1 MADIRVDKIYI
12 QNFKKIENQEINLKP
27 ITVLVGGNTSGKSSI
42 LQAAQLCTSLM
53 QSAYIENTGRTIK
66 KLKTLALDEVFY
78 RPTEKLLN
86 LRHGDAASQTK
97 GFKLGFECTLSKK
110 GEESETLSLLV
121 SVTRGKNA
129 NLALNYDGNDK
140 LMPTIG
146 DRDLPFSIFTP
157 GLSGIP
163 LKEEWKTRGALDA
176 AAMHGDA
183 NLYLR
188 TLLDHLLHKDLPIET
203 VSDWCRGALEIED
216 LPENSSWRTF
226 CTFLNDCY
234 PGAYVYIK
242 HDSAKDRYIDVSV
255 EYKGLE
261 FTLDSSS
268 TGMLQVIQIL
278 AYACFYAPP
287 LLLLD
292 EPDAH
297 LHADSQARLHR
308 ALKALTTNTAT
319 RVVLATHSP
328 QLVQLMMNDEST
340 HIIWLD
346 SGKEVA
352 VPAGQLP
359 AIPMLMELG
368 ALALGAQAFDPNN
381 KLIVL
386 TEDKET
392 EFVKTFIKA
401 NYDESFAC
409 LSYHGCGNLPG
420 ARQLSVLL
428 SELRPDARIVIHRDR
443 DFRTTEEMLFELKLA
458 IARFK
463 LDGCERALEVFTPLN
478 DVEHS
483 FLSSQHLERSL
494 AGLASPQQI
503 QEALR
508 NALEIKRDE
517 LTEKIRS
524 ARNVIKRNLYD
535 CERMKKKTDDR
546 ISSGLP
552 LKPPKNKSFLPED
565 GRHPIEITQCHGKL
579 AYRAFTTELHKI
591 IKGDSKLIEPSIIV
605 CTEFLRDKT
614 WHEALNGKTGK

>member
-1 MADIRVDKIYI
+1 MTGVRVDKIYI
-12 QNFKKIENQEINLKP
+12 QNFKKIENQEIVLKP

-53 QSAYIENTGRTIK
+53 QSAYIENTGRTIR

-78 RPTEKLLN
+78 RPTEKLLS

-97 GFKLGFECTLSKK
+97 GFKLGFECTLSKQN
-110 GEESETLSLLV
+110 EEAETLSLSV
-121 SVTRGKNA
+121 AVTRGKNA
-129 NLALNYDGNDK
+129 NLALNYEGDDK

-188 TLLDHLLHKDLPIET
+188 TLLDHLLHKDLPADT
-203 VSDWCRGALEIED
+203 VSEWCRGALEIED
-216 LPENSSWRTF
+216 LPESSSWRAF

-242 HDSAKDRYIDVSV
+242 HNSAKDRYIDVSV
-255 EYKGLE
+255 EYRGLE

-297 LHADSQARLHR
+297 LHADSQTRLHR
-308 ALKALTTNTAT
+308 ALKALTTNTTT

-328 QLVQLMMNDEST
+328 QLLQLMMDD
-340 HIIWLD
+340 HDVKVIWLD
-346 SGKEVA
+346 SGKEVS
-352 VPAGQLP
+352 VPDGQLP
-359 AIPMLMELG
+359 AIPILMELG
-368 ALALGAQAFDPNN
+368 ALALGAQVFDPKN

-386 TEDKET
+386 TEDKEAD
-392 EFVKTFIKA
+392 FIKVFIKA
-401 NYDESFAC
+401 NYEGSFAC
-409 LSYHGCGNLPG
+409 LSYHGCGNLSG

-443 DFRTTEEMLFELKLA
+443 DFRTTEEMSFELALA
-458 IARFK
+458 SARLK
-463 LDGCERALEVFTPLN
+463 LDGCEKTFEMFTPLN
-478 DVEHS
+478 DIEHS
-483 FLSSQHLERSL
+483 FLNSHHLEESL
-494 AGLASPQQI
+494 AKLANPQQI
-503 QEALR
+503 QDALS

-517 LTEKIRS
+517 LTAKIHS
-524 ARNVIKRNLYD
+524 AREVIKRNLYD
-535 CERMKKKTDDR
+535 CERMKKKLGDR
-546 ISSGLP
+546 KSSGIS
-552 LKPPKNKSFLPED
+552 LKPPKNKTFLPED
-565 GRHPIEITQCHGKL
+565 GRHPIEISQCHGKI
-579 AYRAFTTELHKI
+579 AYRSFIAELHKI
-591 IKGDSKLIEPSIIV
+591 IKGDSRSIEPKIMT
-605 CTEFLRDKT
+605 CTEFLRDKS
-614 WHEALNGKTGK
+614 WHELLSGKAEG

>member
-1 MADIRVDKIYI
+1 MTDVRVDKIYI
-12 QNFKKIENQEINLKP
+12 QNFKKIENQEIDLKP

-53 QSAYIENTGRTIK
+53 QSAYIDNTGRSIK

-97 GFKLGFECTLSKK
+97 GFKLGFECTLTKHEK
-110 GEESETLSLLV
+110 AETLSLLV

-129 NLALNYDGNDK
+129 NLALNYEGDDK

-188 TLLDHLLHKDLPIET
+188 TLLDHLLHKDLPAET
-203 VSDWCRGALEIED
+203 VSEWCRGALEIED
-216 LPENSSWRTF
+216 LPESSSWRAF
-226 CTFLNDCY
+226 CTYLNDCY

-242 HDSAKDRYIDVSV
+242 HNSAKDRYIDVSV
-255 EYKGLE
+255 EYRSLE
-261 FTLDSSS
+261 FTLDSAS

-297 LHADSQARLHR
+297 LHADSQTRLHR
-308 ALKALTTNTAT
+308 ALKTLTTNTAT

-328 QLVQLMMNDEST
+328 QLLQLMMDDND
-340 HIIWLD
+340 IKVIWLD
-346 SGKEVA
+346 SGKEVS
-352 VPAGQLP
+352 VPPGQLP
-359 AIPMLMELG
+359 AIPILMELG
-368 ALALGAQAFDPNN
+368 ALALGAQVFDPKN

-386 TEDKET
+386 TEDKEAD
-392 EFVKTFIKA
+392 FVKIFVKA
-401 NYDESFAC
+401 NYEGRFAC
-409 LSYHGCGNLPG
+409 LSYHGCGNLSG

-428 SELRPDARIVIHRDR
+428 SELRPDARIIIHRDR
-443 DFRTTEEMLFELKLA
+443 DFRTTEEMSFELSLA
-458 IARFK
+458 SARLK
-463 LDGCERALEVFTPLN
+463 LDECEKTFEIFTPLN
-478 DVEHS
+478 DIEHS
-483 FLSSQHLERSL
+483 FLNSHHLEASL
-494 AGLASPQQI
+494 SKIATPQQI
-503 QEALR
+503 QDALT
-508 NALEIKRDE
+508 NALAIKRDE
-517 LTEKIRS
+517 LTAKIHS
-524 ARNVIKRNLYD
+524 AREVIKRNLYD
-535 CERMKKKTDDR
+535 CERMKKKEEDR
-546 ISSGLP
+546 KSSGIP
-552 LKPPKNKSFLPED
+552 LKPPKNKIFLPED
-565 GRHPIEITQCHGKL
+565 GRHPIEISQCHGKT
-579 AYRAFTTELHKI
+579 AYRSFITELHKI
-591 IKGDSKLIEPSIIV
+591 IKGDSRLIEPHIMT
-605 CTEFLRDKT
+605 CTKFLRNEN
-614 WHEALNGKTGK
+614 WHETLSGRPK